1 MSRFFTRPR
10 DMLAVPPLSQG
21 KHVADLLLTAGQ
33 PPSTFFGNFF
43 WVSQQMESSISKAI
57 LGEVLPHYTF
67 HLMQP
72 LLISF

>member
-1 MSRFFTRPR
+1 
-10 DMLAVPPLSQG
+10 MLTVPPLSQG
-21 KHVADLLLTAGQ
+21 KHVADLLPTASQ